1 MPEPRHAVDKV
12 QMCDIEGCKAEAVRS
27 ISGKKVEKAGL
38 NIAEADPSKSVHLC
52 HAHYK
57 EFKKKTKKDRTL
69 DRLGW

>member
-12 QMCDIEGCKAEAVRS
+12 QMCEIEGCKAEAVRS

-38 NIAEADPSKSVHLC
+38 SITDPSKSVHLC
-52 HAHYK
+52 QAHYK